1 MMSKIKNMYK
11 SFFGL
16 TEQTDKDSKIPSAD
30 EIQQTTDAVKELGD
44 AMRDAGLTEEELDE
58 AQLINHMTDYKGGVQ
73 YMLRDAAMADQVA
86 HEIRNFATKK
96 KIYII
101 THKKSRDGRFGYFH
115 FRLGADPAKESQQIQ
130 GYISSKPEVKHF
142 RFKLLNEKP
151 KPRNPNI

>member
-11 SFFGL
+11 SFFGIN
-16 TEQTDKDSKIPSAD
+16 EAKINVSAD
-30 EIQQTTDAVKELGD
+30 QLDDPGVQKLMQQKNDDTEINI
-44 AMRDAGLTEEELDE
+44 TEEELEE

>member
-1 MMSKIKNMYK
+1 MSKIKNMYK
-11 SFFGL
+11 SFFGINEAKINVSTNNL
-16 TEQTDKDSKIPSAD
+16 KDPN
-30 EIQQTTDAVKELGD
+30 IQQLMKNDDTEINI
-44 AMRDAGLTEEELDE
+44 TEEELGE

-86 HEIRNFATKK
+86 QEIRNFATKK

-115 FRLGADPAKESQQIQ
+115 FRLGDDPAKESQQLQ

-151 KPRNPNI
+151 KRRNPKI

>member
-1 MMSKIKNMYK
+1 MSKIKNMYK
-11 SFFGL
+11 SFFGINEAKINVSADQL
-16 TEQTDKDSKIPSAD
+16 KDPNIQQVMKSPDTEINITDK
-30 EIQQTTDAVKELGD
+30 
-44 AMRDAGLTEEELDE
+44 ELDE

-115 FRLGADPAKESQQIQ
+115 FRLGDDPAKESQQLQ

-142 RFKLLNEKP
+142 RFKLLNEKS
-151 KPRNPNI
+151 KRRNPKI

>member
-1 MMSKIKNMYK
+1 MSKFKDMYK
-11 SFFGL
+11 SFFGINETINVSKKEDPNWADTVSDL
-16 TEQTDKDSKIPSAD
+16 KQKDPNTEIN
-30 EIQQTTDAVKELGD
+30 I
-44 AMRDAGLTEEELDE
+44 TEEDLDE

-73 YMLRDAAMADQVA
+73 YMLFDPSMADNVA

-101 THKKSRDGRFGYFH
+101 THKKSRDGKFGYFH
-115 FRLGADPAKESQQIQ
+115 FRLGDDPAKESQQIQ

-151 KPRNPNI
+151 KLRNPKI

>member
-1 MMSKIKNMYK
+1 MSKIKNMYK
-11 SFFGL
+11 LFFGL

-73 YMLRDAAMADQVA
+73 YMLRDADMADQVA

-115 FRLGADPAKESQQIQ
+115 FRLGDDPAKESQQLQ

-151 KPRNPNI
+151 KRRNPKI

>member
-1 MMSKIKNMYK
+1 MSKIKNMYK
-11 SFFGL
+11 SFFGINEAKINVSTNNL
-16 TEQTDKDSKIPSAD
+16 KDPN
-30 EIQQTTDAVKELGD
+30 IQQLMKDPNAEINITDN
-44 AMRDAGLTEEELDE
+44 TNEELDE

-86 HEIRNFATKK
+86 QEIRNFATKK

-115 FRLGADPAKESQQIQ
+115 FRLGDDPAKESQQLQ

-151 KPRNPNI
+151 KRRNPKI

>member
-1 MMSKIKNMYK
+1 MSKFKDMYK

-16 TEQTDKDSKIPSAD
+16 KEAKINISAD
-30 EIQQTTDAVKELGD
+30 QLDDPNVQKLMQKNDDTAEINITGED
-44 AMRDAGLTEEELDE
+44 LDE

-73 YMLRDAAMADQVA
+73 YMLFDPAMADNVA

-101 THKKSRDGRFGYFH
+101 THKKSRDGKFGYFH
-115 FRLGADPAKESQQIQ
+115 FRLGDDPAKESQQIQ
-130 GYISSKPEVKHF
+130 GYISSKPEIKHF

-151 KPRNPNI
+151 KLRNPKI

>member
-1 MMSKIKNMYK
+1 MSKIKNMYK
-11 SFFGL
+11 SFFGINESI
-16 TEQTDKDSKIPSAD
+16 TVSKKDDPKWSETVSDLKAKDPNV
-30 EIQQTTDAVKELGD
+30 EINI
-44 AMRDAGLTEEELDE
+44 TEEELDE

-73 YMLRDAAMADQVA
+73 YMLRDATMADQVA

-115 FRLGADPAKESQQIQ
+115 FRLGDDPAKESQQLQ

-151 KPRNPNI
+151 TRRNPKI

>member
-1 MMSKIKNMYK
+1 MSKFKDMYK
-11 SFFGL
+11 SFFGIN
-16 TEQTDKDSKIPSAD
+16 EQDDKSG
-30 EIQQTTDAVKELGD
+30 AVKLPKTSTPDDIEKYTDQGLDVELV
-44 AMRDAGLTEEELDE
+44 DE

-73 YMLRDAAMADQVA
+73 YMLFDPAMADNVA

-101 THKKSRDGRFGYFH
+101 THKKSRDGKFGYFH
-115 FRLGADPAKESQQIQ
+115 FRLGDDPAKESQQIQ

-151 KPRNPNI
+151 KPRNPKI